1 MTKAVT
7 SDAQGGPPTPI
18 VLALSARE
26 HAILA
31 RVGRLSPREAMVF
44 ALTGEGHHA
53 KAIAGLLDCSPRTIE
68 THILR
73 ARAKLGGDQ
82 DADEGGISPDEWAF
96 LSRVRDRSRATE
108 P

>member
-1 MTKAVT
+1 MT
-7 SDAQGGPPTPI
+7 SDAPDGPPTPI
-18 VLALSARE
+18 LLALSARE

-31 RVGRLSPREAMVF
+31 RVGRLSPREATVF
-44 ALTGEGHHA
+44 ALIGEGHHA

-82 DADEGGISPDEWAF
+82 DGDQDEGAISPDEWAF
-96 LSRVRDRSRATE
+96 LARVRDRSRATE